1 MLVKIYLE
9 ILEMAEQAANHP
21 NEYKIMYHYSGA
33 IDIIKV
39 SEHTF
44 RDTNYYVDITYESL
58 QTALKIIRSELTDE
72 ICVNLKTIQL

>member
-9 ILEMAEQAANHP
+9 ILERAEQAAIYP
-21 NEYKIMYHYSGA
+21 DEYKIMYHYSGA

-44 RDTNYYVDITYESL
+44 KDTNYYVDITHESL
-58 QTALKIIRSELTDE
+58 QEVLKIITTELNDE
-72 ICVNLKTIQL
+72 ICVNLKTI